1 MSRQPRSNV
10 KDQARSERAIGIER
24 YDFLN
29 VRIAK
34 GNRRSVT
41 LYVEKPSRR
50 LRRQRILGVNGGG
63 IFFSDLLDPAVL
75 VDLQFLR
82 SSDDVFYVLLAN
94 AEDIPFYR
102 SGGEWSRYSECPPCS
117 GRSVY
122 DSILGDLCFTVGNK

>member
-1 MSRQPRSNV
+1 M

-29 VRIAK
+29 VRVAK
-34 GNRRSVT
+34 GYRRSVA

-50 LRRQRILGVNGGG
+50 LGRQGVLSVNGGY
-63 IFFSDLLDPAVL
+63 ILCSDLLDPAVL

-82 SSDDVFYVLLAN
+82 SSDDVFDVLLSH
-94 AEDIPFYR
+94 AEGIPFYR
-102 SGGEWSRYSECPPCS
+102 SGGEWSRYSECPPWS

-122 DSILGDLCFTVGNK
+122 DSILGDICLTVGNNDRVSRAGF